1 MAQAGSKVRAIA
13 ETFGID
19 KKVVEQRLALGNLVP
34 SARDLVRSGKRQM
47 GWAQAMTVGSPASQ
61 ERIVAEIDV
70 NSAAHLDGSSVRV
83 ELTRG
88 NIPVTS
94 ALFDPIELNDCLVR
108 DLFTPNG
115 NYFSD
120 VKKLD
125 RKRTRLNSSP

>member
-1 MAQAGSKVRAIA
+1 
-13 ETFGID
+13 
-19 KKVVEQRLALGNLVP
+19 
-34 SARDLVRSGKRQM
+34 
-47 GWAQAMTVGSPASQ
+47 MTVGSPASQ

-108 DLFTPNG
+108 DLFTPHG

-120 VKKLD
+120 VKTFWERQNVEIETKIED
-125 RKRTRLNSSP
+125 IRQTHANAKFVTRPRFDDTGSTTGSEPTESTAALTTHD

>member
-1 MAQAGSKVRAIA
+1 MRVLFRSQAGIKVRAIA

-94 ALFDPIELNDCLVR
+94 ALFDRSEEHTSELQSLMRISYAGFCL
-108 DLFTPNG
+108 
-115 NYFSD
+115 
-120 VKKLD
+120 KK
-125 RKRTRLNSSP
+125 KQQQQ